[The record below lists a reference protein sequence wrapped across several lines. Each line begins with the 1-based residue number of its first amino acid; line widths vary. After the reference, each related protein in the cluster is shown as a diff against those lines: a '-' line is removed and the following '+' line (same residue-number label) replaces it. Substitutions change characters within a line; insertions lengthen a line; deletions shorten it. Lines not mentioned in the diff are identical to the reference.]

1 MKLISNIDS
10 FEKKINKL
18 NGRLITLNNEYLFL
32 LRTTLSNDAK
42 NIDLITIDSGYILTF
57 LRLFFDRKID
67 LITGYD
73 FFMLAKKKSKRK
85 IIIIG
90 KKLLNE
96 NKFLASNNNII
107 KINAI
112 FGSPEEIFNELVMK
126 YEYSIFNDSL
136 IFLMLGAEK
145 QENLAHL
152 IQNKIKPNNTL
163 IAGLGGT
170 WEQVLDGKKVP
181 NFILKFKLS
190 WLFRTIYFWDKSK
203 PNKIFRSLI
212 SFIYYPKF
220 LKYLIKSQKK

>member
-1 MKLISNIDS
+1 MKLISDIDS
-10 FEKKINKL
+10 FEQKMNKL

-32 LRTTLSNDAK
+32 LRTTLLNDAR

-57 LRLFFDRKID
+57 LRLFFDKKID

-73 FFMLAKKKSKRK
+73 FFMLAKKKSNRK

-90 KKLLNE
+90 KELLNE
-96 NKFLASNNNII
+96 NKFLVLNNNII

-112 FGSPEEIFNELVMK
+112 FGSPKEIFDDLVMK

-145 QENLAHL
+145 QENLAYL
-152 IQNKIKPNNTL
+152 LQKKIKPNNTL

-170 WEQVLDGKKVP
+170 WEQIVDNKKVP
-181 NFILKFKLS
+181 DIYLKLKLS
-190 WLFRTIYFWDKSK
+190 WLYRTFYFWDKSK
-203 PNKIFRSLI
+203 PTKIFRSI
-212 SFIYYPKF
+212 MSFAYYPKF
-220 LKYLIKSQKK
+220 LKDLT